1 MNNIFIDYSNKN
13 NKKNKF
19 KDVIFKYNVV
29 DDMLNNKL
37 VKNTYIT
44 LDKYYMENITKKN
57 RYNIYD
63 RIFKFMVNLKY
74 SVNDEVNVIFSN
86 LFDNESN
93 IKSFILDL
101 LRLNSLT
108 IYKEIKNKNTL
119 KINDVKYI
127 NEYIKT
133 RNKEIDKL
141 RLLIVID
148 NINDFDEEKFKE
160 YISKY
165 KFIDILK
172 TKNINRY
179 DYKKLLSYVQRTNTE
194 YGTTIEIKQKRNL
207 QNYDVL
213 LIYSKLNKLNFCEKY
228 IVSRDS
234 LYLDFTDI
242 DSDIYNDWYLVYK
255 RNEPEIL
262 TLLDR
267 LKIEVN
273 NFSKQ
278 KLGFIF
284 KQ

>member
-213 LIYSKLNKLNFCEKY
+213 LIYSKLKKLNFCEKY

-255 RNEPEIL
+255 RYEPEIL

>member
-234 LYLDFTDI
+234 LYLDFADI

-255 RNEPEIL
+255 RYEPEIL

>member
-127 NEYIKT
+127 NEYIKKII
-133 RNKEIDKL
+133 KEIDKL

-194 YGTTIEIKQKRNL
+194 YGTT
-207 QNYDVL
+207 
-213 LIYSKLNKLNFCEKY
+213 YSKLNKLNFCEKY

-255 RNEPEIL
+255 RYEPEIL

>member
-141 RLLIVID
+141 RLLIFID

-255 RNEPEIL
+255 RYEPEIL

>member
-127 NEYIKT
+127 NEYIKKI
-133 RNKEIDKL
+133 NKEIDKL

-234 LYLDFTDI
+234 LYLDFADI

-255 RNEPEIL
+255 RYEPEIL

>member
-213 LIYSKLNKLNFCEKY
+213 LIYSKLNKLNCCEKY

-234 LYLDFTDI
+234 LYLDFADI

-255 RNEPEIL
+255 RYEPEIL

>member
-255 RNEPEIL
+255 RYEPEIL

>member
-127 NEYIKT
+127 EKCPSC
-133 RNKEIDKL
+133 EGV
-141 RLLIVID
+141 LIR
-148 NINDFDEEKFKE
+148 KG
-160 YISKY
+160 
-165 KFIDILK
+165 DILRCSFNYTRGCME
-172 TKNINRY
+172 TKELELDKKDLEF
-179 DYKKLLSYVQRTNTE
+179 DYE
-194 YGTTIEIKQKRNL
+194 
-207 QNYDVL
+207 
-213 LIYSKLNKLNFCEKY
+213 
-228 IVSRDS
+228 
-234 LYLDFTDI
+234 
-242 DSDIYNDWYLVYK
+242 
-255 RNEPEIL
+255 
-262 TLLDR
+262 
-267 LKIEVN
+267 
-273 NFSKQ
+273 
-278 KLGFIF
+278 
-284 KQ
+284 

>member
-179 DYKKLLSYVQRTNTE
+179 DYKKLLSYVQKTNTE

-213 LIYSKLNKLNFCEKY
+213 LIYSKLNKLDFCEKY
-228 IVSRDS
+228 IISSDS

-255 RNEPEIL
+255 RYEPEIL
-262 TLLDR
+262 TLLNR
-267 LKIEVN
+267 LKIEDN

>member
-1 MNNIFIDYSNKN
+1 MNNIFFDYSNKN

-255 RNEPEIL
+255 RYEPEIL

>member
-1 MNNIFIDYSNKN
+1 
-13 NKKNKF
+13 
-19 KDVIFKYNVV
+19 
-29 DDMLNNKL
+29 
-37 VKNTYIT
+37 
-44 LDKYYMENITKKN
+44 
-57 RYNIYD
+57 
-63 RIFKFMVNLKY
+63 MVNLKY

-255 RNEPEIL
+255 RYEPEIL

>member
-93 IKSFILDL
+93 LKSFILDL

-234 LYLDFTDI
+234 LYLDFADI

-255 RNEPEIL
+255 RYEPEIL

>member
-127 NEYIKT
+127 NEYTKT

-242 DSDIYNDWYLVYK
+242 DSDIYNDRYLVYK
-255 RNEPEIL
+255 RYEPEIL

-267 LKIEVN
+267 LKIEDN

>member
-179 DYKKLLSYVQRTNTE
+179 DYKKLLSYVQRKNTE

-234 LYLDFTDI
+234 LYLDFADI

-255 RNEPEIL
+255 RYEPEIL

>member
-255 RNEPEIL
+255 RYEPEIL

-284 KQ
+284 EQ